1 MRKILSYVR
10 PYAFYMSVGMFIK
23 FVGALMD
30 LALPYILAYLIDDV
44 APTKNV
50 TAIYLWGVVMLIC
63 SIIAWVTNIVANR
76 MASKVARDTTRS
88 IRHDLYER
96 INNLSCRQT
105 DEFTCSVCFLVQH
118 RNRIAE
124 DEGNGEY
131 ICVDCA

>member
-44 APTKNV
+44 AKQGDV
-50 TAIYLWGVVMLIC
+50 IQIYLWGVVMLIC

-105 DEFTCSVCFLVQH
+105 DEIGRAHV
-118 RNRIAE
+118 
-124 DEGNGEY
+124 
-131 ICVDCA
+131 